1 MKSLGD
7 HILENANA
15 ALGARKKGQRDREPA
30 AEAEPVRVI
39 RSLDLDAAT
48 VAAARGYRSRDQ
60 GRTDE

>member
-15 ALGARKKGQRDREPA
+15 ARGARKKGQRDREPA

-39 RSLDLDAAT
+39 RSLDST
-48 VAAARGYRSRDQ
+48 RRQWRCPRVSISRP
-60 GRTDE
+60 GPNG